1 MKLSFDKGSLP
12 SKDIGD
18 YIKKYGGLQDTVEPY
33 VYLPDLE
40 ENGYEYYDLE
50 SDDMHTVKV
59 SQPTGINKND
69 HKYLPNTVF
78 VYVNNNATNAIAT
91 EINNTP
97 VIGIYIG
104 SIADIEYC
112 ANLIIGTSYEQENFP
127 LSKFKP
133 KKIYIDSDGNLTVT
147 SEDSLLGYKDER
159 ILSYMVSEAALRF
172 LVLHEIG
179 RHVKGHISELRKH
192 ENFVLLKATDKV
204 NSDFEIEADTYAATK
219 IAEEFDLILL
229 GLSKHKADFEESS
242 LEELE
247 FLALNIMVT
256 ALTLPF
262 SILYQPEIG
271 AIKDSFKS
279 TIAYRE
285 IYAIIILAVELYK
298 NEACRR
304 AVTFGLLNQ
313 NFDEA
318 QQLSREI
325 DIEQIKV
332 KRTIDF
338 NDFFVYIRELFIE
351 SKRLYY
357 QVNQIPNI
365 DIYLDHYCNVLEYFK
380 NESR

>member
-1 MKLSFDKGSLP
+1 MKLSFDKDGLS

-18 YIKKYGGLQDTVEPY
+18 YIKKYGGLQDTVEPC

-50 SDDMHTVKV
+50 SDDMHMVRV
-59 SQPTGINKND
+59 SQPTGINKNN
-69 HKYLPNTVF
+69 HKYLPNAVF

-104 SIADIEYC
+104 SIVDIEYC

-179 RHVKGHISELRKH
+179 HHVKGHISELRKH

-219 IAEEFDLILL
+219 LAEEFDLILL
-229 GLSKHKADFEESS
+229 GLCKHKADLEESS
-242 LEELE
+242 LAELE
-247 FLALNIMVT
+247 FLALNIVVT

-318 QQLSREI
+318 QQLSQEI
-325 DIEQIKV
+325 DVEQIRV

-338 NDFFVYIRELFIE
+338 NVFFVYIRELFIE
-351 SKRLYY
+351 NKRLYY

-380 NESR
+380 NEFR

>member
-1 MKLSFDKGSLP
+1 MRLSFDKDSLS

-18 YIKKYGGLQDTVEPY
+18 YIKKHGGLQDTVEPC

-59 SQPTGINKND
+59 SQPTGIDKNS
-69 HKYLPNTVF
+69 HKYLPNAVF

-104 SIADIEYC
+104 SIVDIEHC

-133 KKIYIDSDGNLTVT
+133 KKIYIDRDGNLTVT

-179 RHVKGHISELRKH
+179 HHVKGHISELRKH
-192 ENFVLLKATDKV
+192 ENFVVLKATDKV

-219 IAEEFDLILL
+219 LAEEFGLILL
-229 GLSKHKADFEESS
+229 GLSKHKADLEESS

-247 FLALNIMVT
+247 FLALNIVVT

-318 QQLSREI
+318 RQFSREI
-325 DIEQIKV
+325 DIEQIRV
-332 KRTIDF
+332 KRRIDF

-351 SKRLYY
+351 NKRLYY